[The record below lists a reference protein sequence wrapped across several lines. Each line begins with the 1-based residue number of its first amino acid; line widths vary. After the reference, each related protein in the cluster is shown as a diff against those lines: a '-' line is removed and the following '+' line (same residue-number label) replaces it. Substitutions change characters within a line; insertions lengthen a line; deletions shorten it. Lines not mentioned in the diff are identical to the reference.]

1 MEAHRF
7 YHFTN
12 PLAKI
17 SGLASIHWHGLLAFL
32 LLSCIAVAQNPKQTG
47 EDSWELKKEEEGV
60 QVFIRNYK
68 DTKLLEFK
76 AISEVPAGLSTLIS
90 VIRDMEDANEL
101 FAASKEAKLVKKVN
115 ELEWLIWSYIDAP
128 FPCDDRDMVVR
139 MSLSQDKV
147 SGIVTIDIVSDPEAI
162 PEKKSMVRI
171 PLVDGSITYI
181 PLAKN
186 QTRVIYQN
194 VTDPGG
200 LIPTWIINMG
210 VIKAPFETLLN
221 YRRLSEQE
229 KHQDVQFD
237 FIEE

>member
-1 MEAHRF
+1 MEPQR
-7 YHFTN
+7 YYYSN
-12 PLAKI
+12 PLARI
-17 SGLASIHWHGLLAFL
+17 TGLLVLFV
-32 LLSCIAVAQNPKQTG
+32 LSGIIMAQ
-47 EDSWELKKEEEGV
+47 DSQGDGWELKKEDGDV

-76 AISEVPAGLSTLIS
+76 AISEVPASLSTLVS
-90 VIRDMEDANEL
+90 VIRDIEDANEL

-115 ELEWLIWSYIDAP
+115 ELEWLIWSFIDAP

-139 MSLSQDKV
+139 MTLSQNEE
-147 SGIVTIDIVSDPEAI
+147 SGVVTIDIASDPDAI

-186 QTRVIYQN
+186 KTRVVYQN

-200 LIPTWIINMG
+200 LIPSWIINMG
-210 VIKAPFETLLN
+210 VIKAPFETLQN
-221 YRRLSEQE
+221 YRRLSEKE
-229 KHQDVQFD
+229 KHQDVRLD
-237 FIEE
+237 FIEDFSIK